1 LGSLIL
7 LPHLLIEPLLL
18 LPLKFL
24 VFILHS
30 PSSARARWHLSNY
43 ILLIGKQG
51 LIGILEI
58 FESLFGRLLADL
70 ALVGIRVILLS
81 QSVILPLD
89 YLG

>member
-1 LGSLIL
+1 
-7 LPHLLIEPLLL
+7 LL
-18 LPLKFL
+18 LPLEFL

-43 ILLIGKQG
+43 ILLQG
-51 LIGILEI
+51 LVGILEI
-58 FESLFGRLLADL
+58 FESLFGRPLADL